1 MNKKMKAKSKNNE
14 HKNNNT
20 MTIQVKL
27 YATLRKHLPDV
38 PLGEKTQIEVPK
50 DATIKDVLKILN
62 VPEKDAKIIL
72 VNGNRKKK
80 TDPIQEN
87 DLVVIFPP
95 IGGG

>member
-1 MNKKMKAKSKNNE
+1 MKANNTD
-14 HKNNNT
+14 T

-27 YATLRKHLPDV
+27 YATLRKYLPDV
-38 PLGEKTQIEVPK
+38 PLGEKTEIEVPEDSK
-50 DATIKDVLKILN
+50 VKDVLDILN
-62 VPEKDAKIIL
+62 IPEKDAKIIL

-80 TDPIQEN
+80 TDSIQED